1 MIRLAF
7 YEESEKSREDGEGE
21 KGRGGEEFFL
31 RFIRPYLVP
40 KKAWIFKGELM
51 ILKGGTALSKKPNHC
66 FS

>member
-1 MIRLAF
+1 MIRIAF

-21 KGRGGEEFFL
+21 KGWEEFFL

-51 ILKGGTALSKKPNHC
+51 ILKGGTAISKKPNHC

>member
-1 MIRLAF
+1 M
-7 YEESEKSREDGEGE
+7 
-21 KGRGGEEFFL
+21 KGKRGGGGEFFL
-31 RFIRPYLVP
+31 RFIRPNLVQ